1 MRTYRIET
9 LGCKANAYDSQRL
22 AEALEALGLVRAD
35 GPVDVCIVNSCTVTS
50 TADRKS
56 RKIAAR
62 AVRAALAARGGARGG
77 ARVYLT
83 GCYATASPDG
93 AGAVPGLAGVYARD
107 DWPALLRDVWG
118 GPLPP
123 DCDPAGDFGISSFGK
138 RARAFLKIQD
148 GCDAFCSYCI
158 LPHVRGKPRSRPLD
172 EVHDEARRL
181 LDAGFSE
188 LVLTGIH
195 LGLYGRDLGGGVT
208 LADAVQTVAATPGLG
223 RLRISSLEGGEADE
237 TLLAAMAHPAVCAHL
252 HLSLQSGDADV
263 LRRMNRHYTPEEFLD
278 CVRRAR
284 RALARP
290 AITGDVIVGFP
301 GETDEE
307 FENTVQVC
315 RSAEFSRLH
324 VFPFSPRPGTPAAG
338 MPGRVPDGVVRSRVT
353 RLTALGAELAER
365 WAESFVGR
373 TVRVVPER
381 CDDDGILR
389 GYTDRYV
396 AITAPGTAD
405 RVGRPA
411 IWRCIERCGTSL
423 EAECET

>member
-22 AEALEALGLVRAD
+22 AEALEALGFVRAD
-35 GPVDVCIVNSCTVTS
+35 GPVDVCIINSCTVTS

-62 AVRAALAARGGARGG
+62 AARAGG
-77 ARVYLT
+77 RVYLT
-83 GCYATASPDG
+83 GCYATASPDD

-107 DWPALLRDVWG
+107 DWPALLRDIWG
-118 GPLPP
+118 GPLPAG
-123 DCDPAGDFGISSFGK
+123 CDPAGDFGINAFGT
-138 RARAFLKIQD
+138 RTRAFLKIQD

-158 LPHVRGKPRSRPLD
+158 LPYVRGKPRSRALD
-172 EVHDEARRL
+172 EVRDEARRL
-181 LDAGFSE
+181 VAGGFAE

-195 LGLYGRDLGGGVT
+195 LGLYGRDLAGGVT
-208 LADAVQTVAATPGLG
+208 LADAVQVVAQTPGLG

-252 HLSLQSGDADV
+252 HLPLQSGDADV

-278 CVRRAR
+278 SVARAR
-284 RALARP
+284 RALERP

-307 FENTVQVC
+307 FECTVQVC

-324 VFPFSPRPGTPAAG
+324 VFPFSLRSGTPAAG
-338 MPGRVPDGVVRSRVT
+338 MPGRVPEGVVRSRVT
-353 RLTALGAELAER
+353 QLTAVATELAAR
-365 WAESFVGR
+365 WAEGFVGR

-381 CDDDGILR
+381 CDADGMLH

-396 AITAPGTAD
+396 TITAPGTV
-405 RVGRPA
+405 RQVGRPA
-411 IWRCIERCGTSL
+411 IWHCTERCGTGL
-423 EAECET
+423 LAFRP